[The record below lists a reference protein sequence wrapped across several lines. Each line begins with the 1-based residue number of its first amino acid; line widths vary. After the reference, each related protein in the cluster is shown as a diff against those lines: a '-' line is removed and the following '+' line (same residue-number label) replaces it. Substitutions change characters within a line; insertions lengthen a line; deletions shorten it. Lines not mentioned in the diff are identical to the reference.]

1 MALPSHNT
9 SLRGDRAGAQPGTE
23 EEIIERSAYWLVPWL
38 MLDWFSYTTKGN
50 LPRDGAANS
59 GRDSH
64 PPNTNHDNL
73 SQIASHANAIEA
85 SFQLTFLSDSGLY
98 YVVSKT
104 KQDNTIIQFVEM
116 QPYGVLLLFCPCLS
130 FPLPHHSLFSFLRYL
145 KYLFFLSLKITKYKG
160 FKAMMENLTWGAFC
174 LTPSKTLFTSL
185 C

>member
-1 MALPSHNT
+1 
-9 SLRGDRAGAQPGTE
+9 
-23 EEIIERSAYWLVPWL
+23 

-50 LPRDGAANS
+50 LPRDGAAHS

-64 PPNTNHDNL
+64 PPNTNQDNL

-116 QPYGVLLLFCPCLS
+116 QFCCCSVPVLASPCPTTLC
-130 FPLPHHSLFSFLRYL
+130 FHS
-145 KYLFFLSLKITKYKG
+145 
-160 FKAMMENLTWGAFC
+160 
-174 LTPSKTLFTSL
+174 
-185 C
+185 